1 MNHIKVSKGPKKLTK
16 SPDSCGISMFIS
28 EDLAVTMSA
37 LIESL
42 LRYTIHPSV
51 LSIDTVGTFPKTCK
65 KYPNDYKQNSVLSC
79 QNNYYLYNTEEFT

>member
-1 MNHIKVSKGPKKLTK
+1 MSCHVCAHKEPENIRITFKVSKGPKKLTK

-65 KYPNDYKQNSVLSC
+65 ILSK
-79 QNNYYLYNTEEFT
+79 